1 MINNNSIAFSVCMA
15 TYKNDDPENLR
26 TAINSIYTHQTVK
39 PVEVILVVD
48 GPIPDSL
55 RSIISEMIEQIDV
68 LKVIYLEQNMGHA
81 VARQTGVEAAS
92 TSLIALMDAD
102 DISLPDRF
110 EKQLEVFKQY
120 PEVSV
125 VGGLI
130 HEFVGDTSNVVGTRV
145 CPQSDAEIKHYLKS
159 RCPMN
164 QVTVMFKK
172 NDIMSVGGY
181 QDWYCE
187 EDYYLWIRLIL
198 AGFKFFNLQ
207 ENMVNVRVGEKAYQ
221 RRGGYRYFK
230 SEARLQ
236 KFMFSQNLI
245 SCWRYMYNV
254 VIRLVVQVL
263 MPNVVRGWV
272 FQKFARS

>member
-1 MINNNSIAFSVCMA
+1 MLSSSFSVCMA

-55 RSIISEMIEQIDV
+55 RSIISEMTEQIDV

-92 TSLIALMDAD
+92 TPLIALMDAD

-110 EKQLEVFKQY
+110 EKQLEIFKQY

-130 HEFVGDTSNVVGTRV
+130 HEFVGEPSNVLGIRR
-145 CPQSDAEIKHYLKS
+145 CPQEDQEIKTYLKS

-164 QVTVMFKK
+164 QMTVMFRKM
-172 NDIMSVGGY
+172 DIMSVGGY

-187 EDYYLWIRLIL
+187 EDYYLWIRLTL
-198 AGFKFFNLQ
+198 AGYRFFNLQ
-207 ENMVNVRVGEKAYQ
+207 ENLVNARVDERTYQ

-254 VIRLVVQVL
+254 VIRLAVQVL
-263 MPNVVRGWV
+263 MPNVVRGWI
-272 FQKFARS
+272 FQKFARSK

>member
-1 MINNNSIAFSVCMA
+1 MIDSQFSVCMA

-102 DISLPDRF
+102 DISLSDRF
-110 EKQLEVFKQY
+110 EKQLKVFKQY

-130 HEFVGDTSNVVGTRV
+130 HEFVGDTSNVVGTRI

-187 EDYYLWIRLIL
+187 EDYYLWIRLTL